1 MPRFDIYAN
10 PNRAATHAFYVD
22 VQSDFVRLATRLC
35 IPLYRHGPA
44 RALLQGAH
52 TLVAVEQA
60 KGEAAHYVL
69 DTPNFLAVPAVLLRQ
84 KAGRLS
90 SSEQLMAESC
100 IDFLLRGY

>member
-1 MPRFDIYAN
+1 MPRFDIYGN
-10 PNRAATHAFYVD
+10 PNKAATHAFYAD

-35 IPLYRHGPA
+35 IPLYRHTPA

-52 TLVAVEQA
+52 TLVAIEQA
-60 KGEAAHYVL
+60 DYVL

-90 SSEQLMAESC
+90 SSEQLMTESC
-100 IDFLLRGY
+100 IEFMLRGY